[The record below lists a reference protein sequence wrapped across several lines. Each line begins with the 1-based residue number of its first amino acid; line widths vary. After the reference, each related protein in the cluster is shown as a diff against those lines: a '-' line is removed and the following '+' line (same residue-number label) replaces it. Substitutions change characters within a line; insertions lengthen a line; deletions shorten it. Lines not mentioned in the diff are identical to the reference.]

1 MTKLGKSAHSKG
13 FKIESRIATSTQSIK
28 SIKTITS
35 DFRHH
40 EPTITTNSSSSKVVD
55 KRPERDLAIETS
67 STKKARQDEGIDAMI
82 KSFFLGDSSSNY
94 NKTQYTRNCVVLL
107 YMMQTRER
115 ELEPSNFWQ
124 VITK

>member
-55 KRPERDLAIETS
+55 KRLERDLAIETS
-67 STKKARQDEGIDAMI
+67 STKKVRQNEEIDVMI
-82 KSFFLGDSSSNY
+82 EFFFLGDSSSNY
-94 NKTQYTRNCVVLL
+94 NKTQYTKDYIVLL
-107 YMMQTRER
+107 YMMQTRKR
-115 ELEPSNFWQ
+115 ELETSNF
-124 VITK
+124 